1 MSSGIEELSTRHTY
15 KKVRRPSLTNLDGEL
30 IGGVEREARDRH
42 DHKLHRPEGTGNI
55 LCSYHLTIL
64 AGESSDEELGS
75 VSPIDDL
82 SARSGGEAYHRL
94 VIDRNSYINQ
104 TFPQFIKASNG

>member
-1 MSSGIEELSTRHTY
+1 M
-15 KKVRRPSLTNLDGEL
+15 RRPSLTNLDGEL

-42 DHKLHRPEGTGNI
+42 DHKLHRPEGRGNI
-55 LCSYHLTIL
+55 SCSYHLIIL

-82 SARSGGEAYHRL
+82 SARSGGEAHL
-94 VIDRNSYINQ
+94 DL
-104 TFPQFIKASNG
+104 

>member
-1 MSSGIEELSTRHTY
+1 M
-15 KKVRRPSLTNLDGEL
+15 RRPSLTNLDGEL

-55 LCSYHLTIL
+55 LCSYHLIIL

-82 SARSGGEAYHRL
+82 SARSGGEAHL
-94 VIDRNSYINQ
+94 H
-104 TFPQFIKASNG
+104 